1 MKFLFR
7 QLEKIFFTNIIG
19 EIDLYTIVSTAL
31 KYVFVFIVLY
41 FIYAIVKMIFFDI
54 KSIYREESSERPFLN
69 LVNGDYS
76 LEKDISETII
86 LDSVNTI
93 GRDRE
98 NTIIIN
104 DGYISKRHAIIM
116 QKEDGFY
123 LEDLNS
129 SNGTFL
135 NDKKI
140 EDSVKLLEGDV
151 ISFGELSYKYNG
163 GDFHA

>member
-7 QLEKIFFTNIIG
+7 QLEKLFFTNIIG
-19 EIDLYTIVSTAL
+19 EIDLYTIISTAF

-54 KSIYREESSERPFLN
+54 KSIYREESRERPFLSLIDQDLN
-69 LVNGDYS
+69 YS
-76 LEKDISETII
+76 GEISENII

-116 QKEDGFY
+116 EKEDGFY
-123 LEDLNS
+123 IEDLNS
-129 SNGTFL
+129 SNGTYL
-135 NDKKI
+135 NDQAI
-140 EDSVKLLEGDV
+140 EDSIKLNEGDI
-151 ISFGELSYKYNG
+151 ISFGELSYRYNG
-163 GDFHA
+163 GELDA